1 MKRDVSFSLLGLI
14 LLLSIGIAACSV
26 YYQYTYTDLHSKYEV
41 SNETLQKTMREYQE
55 KERILDAVLQN
66 LTIAEERE
74 EVLGEKYTTVET
86 EKEKLQADLKQA
98 NEALASLQKK
108 HDQLQRD
115 YDDLD
120 RKYNRLQMKNK
131 DLENRIDD
139 LNDEIDGLNAEIKKL
154 EKQIAEL
161 EHPTE

>member
-41 SNETLQKTMREYQE
+41 SNETLQKIMSDYQE
-55 KERILDAVLQN
+55 KERILDDTLRN
-66 LTIAEERE
+66 LSLSQKRE
-74 EVLGEKYTTVET
+74 EALGGKYTTVET

-115 YDDLD
+115 YDNLD
-120 RKYNRLQMKNK
+120 RKYDRLQMENKN
-131 DLENRIDD
+131 LENKVDD
-139 LNDEIDGLNAEIKKL
+139 LKDEIKKL

>member
-115 YDDLD
+115 YDNLD
-120 RKYNRLQMKNK
+120 RQYERLQMENK
-131 DLENRIDD
+131 VLENKIDD
-139 LNDEIDGLNAEIKKL
+139 LNDEIDRRNAEIKKL
-154 EKQIAEL
+154 KKRIAEL
-161 EHPTE
+161 EHPTG

>member
-41 SNETLQKTMREYQE
+41 SNETLQKIMSDYQE
-55 KERILDAVLQN
+55 KERILDDTLRN
-66 LTIAEERE
+66 LSLSQKRE
-74 EVLGEKYTTVET
+74 EALGGKYTTVET

-115 YDDLD
+115 YDNLD
-120 RKYNRLQMKNK
+120 RKYDRLQMEKKN
-131 DLENRIDD
+131 LEKEKNA
-139 LNDEIDGLNAEIKKL
+139 EIDRLNAEIKKL